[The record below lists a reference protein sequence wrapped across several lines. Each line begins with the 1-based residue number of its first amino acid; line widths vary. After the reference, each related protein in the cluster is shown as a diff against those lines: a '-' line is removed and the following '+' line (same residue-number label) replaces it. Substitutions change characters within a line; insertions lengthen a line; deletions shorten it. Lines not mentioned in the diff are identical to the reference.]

1 MILLRWRSME
11 PIRKVPLESMSLEL
25 SEREST
31 ASITPA
37 DMTGISLD
45 SWLQDETE
53 PGKGIVWR
61 VRNIRND
68 YTNDTPEVEL
78 EHVVNSLKDDLLF
91 GEITPAVITGD
102 AKATVCTARQAVEY
116 ILSKQT
122 SKDWVLGTFD
132 YGNVSNAYKFDG
144 DSLFDALEE
153 VTKTLEGARWS
164 YGLGG
169 YPFKLN
175 ITRKTD
181 TVESEL
187 RPARN
192 LQTIT
197 KTVDK
202 SGMYTRIYPIGYDD
216 LHLSGTGYIER
227 NVNLYGL
234 VSHTETDTSRKT
246 EAELRAWA
254 ETRLAVHCEPKVT
267 IEVDGLELAE
277 ATGVPLDKL
286 WLGFRCR
293 IPLWEFGTEITE
305 RIESLS
311 YPDKLNQ
318 PEVVQITLANERE
331 DVTRIIADLMKSGGK
346 GGRSAAR
353 EAKED
358 HAWMVDT
365 DTHVGL
371 VAESIAGKD
380 GVDWRRF
387 SELFVD
393 GDGIHARVETTE
405 GRVGTLEVNE
415 VEIRGRVEDAE
426 GNIGTLTVRAD
437 LIEERVSDAEGNIGT
452 LTVRADEIEGR
463 VETAEGNIGTLEITA
478 KSLTGRVTTAEGNI
492 GELQITANSLTGS
505 VSELVDENTR
515 IEGKLVVTAG
525 SAGLT
530 ASLTDDREV
539 LAYTNSGKFPATGD
553 ANYLYYDKTDK
564 IYYEWKNNHYVAC
577 AGPGAT
583 IAAGDICVAINESG
597 ESEATINASKIYLL
611 GQTIANT
618 ITADYINSKIA
629 DMASVVISNLS
640 VTSDLKVST
649 GQYEQ
654 SVKGAVWDL
663 NLVNNQDGSY
673 TLQRKRFNDSA
684 WVDVGTFSRATT
696 PPTLSGSWSG
706 GTLTVTSNP
715 APVSTFQR
723 ALSAGAKEKADGT
736 AYDGGTTFYV
746 PIQSYETGVTPP
758 TYENTGYRAY
768 VDATLTY
775 NNGRSAG
782 MHEYYTSGNWAK
794 ATSTNDWYAM
804 IPTETNS
811 GSEPWDCG
819 AIDAYTAA
827 ANAVVWPAQVS
838 GQSSHVNFSFTVPNT
853 SLGTSSRTYTL
864 SKDSAGCYVTHNN
877 TLVAVLLF

>member
-175 ITRKTD
+175 ITQKTD

-216 LHLSGTGYIER
+216 LHLSGAGYIER

-311 YPDKLNQ
+311 YPDMMNQ
-318 PEVVQITLANERE
+318 PEVVQITLANESGAGLLVIGRDPVLFQE
-331 DVTRIIADLMKSGGK
+331 LQKDPEYLRIDLPRQQTVGNRNNVMGAGCVKAGSKFPLYHSDRILRLVSVAERFFHPDDSLHRRLRKAADPDKRVSHQFFFKCKLSLIPELLKAAA
-346 GGRSAAR
+346 SAAPR
-353 EAKED
+353 
-358 HAWMVDT
+358 
-365 DTHVGL
+365 L
-371 VAESIAGKD
+371 
-380 GVDWRRF
+380 R
-387 SELFVD
+387 
-393 GDGIHARVETTE
+393 
-405 GRVGTLEVNE
+405 
-415 VEIRGRVEDAE
+415 
-426 GNIGTLTVRAD
+426 
-437 LIEERVSDAEGNIGT
+437 
-452 LTVRADEIEGR
+452 
-463 VETAEGNIGTLEITA
+463 
-478 KSLTGRVTTAEGNI
+478 
-492 GELQITANSLTGS
+492 
-505 VSELVDENTR
+505 
-515 IEGKLVVTAG
+515 AG
-525 SAGLT
+525 SL
-530 ASLTDDREV
+530 
-539 LAYTNSGKFPATGD
+539 
-553 ANYLYYDKTDK
+553 
-564 IYYEWKNNHYVAC
+564 H
-577 AGPGAT
+577 
-583 IAAGDICVAINESG
+583 
-597 ESEATINASKIYLL
+597 
-611 GQTIANT
+611 
-618 ITADYINSKIA
+618 
-629 DMASVVISNLS
+629 
-640 VTSDLKVST
+640 
-649 GQYEQ
+649 
-654 SVKGAVWDL
+654 
-663 NLVNNQDGSY
+663 
-673 TLQRKRFNDSA
+673 
-684 WVDVGTFSRATT
+684 
-696 PPTLSGSWSG
+696 
-706 GTLTVTSNP
+706 
-715 APVSTFQR
+715 PVR
-723 ALSAGAKEKADGT
+723 
-736 AYDGGTTFYV
+736 
-746 PIQSYETGVTPP
+746 
-758 TYENTGYRAY
+758 
-768 VDATLTY
+768 
-775 NNGRSAG
+775 
-782 MHEYYTSGNWAK
+782 
-794 ATSTNDWYAM
+794 
-804 IPTETNS
+804 
-811 GSEPWDCG
+811 
-819 AIDAYTAA
+819 
-827 ANAVVWPAQVS
+827 
-838 GQSSHVNFSFTVPNT
+838 
-853 SLGTSSRTYTL
+853 
-864 SKDSAGCYVTHNN
+864 
-877 TLVAVLLF
+877 